1 MSAFGDEDFDIDMA
15 IEQSLLDEDMHLLP
29 PSQSVGQLAPQEEM
43 QSWIDAVENVAA
55 VEDPVVPSVP
65 PFGSGLTIGIIVLAL
80 SYFHIERLQW
90 HADWARSVF
99 RARPGLGDPT
109 CMQCMPFPRLC
120 PTKCLV
126 SVQANTLLMS
136 FVVLHAVTHAHA

>member
-65 PFGSGLTIGIIVLAL
+65 SVLGSPLASL
-80 SYFHIERLQW
+80 FLHCHI
-90 HADWARSVF
+90 F
-99 RARPGLGDPT
+99 I
-109 CMQCMPFPRLC
+109 
-120 PTKCLV
+120 
-126 SVQANTLLMS
+126 
-136 FVVLHAVTHAHA
+136 